1 MDLLFLL
8 QFACLIFMF
17 INAIIL
23 GVTHIHVKWVNKRY
37 EQSRWMILVAIIG
50 LAMQYIVQMY
60 YGFRATNDDVGAV
73 VNILVYTPCFTLI
86 AMGIYNIEAKHANR
100 KRMNLISGSIY
111 AAILIAFGIGHYN
124 NGNMHIGAW
133 LYVMLTLY
141 MCNVVYYIYIIVK
154 EIRKRKKILETM
166 TATDML
172 PYVRYAHTSIFLL
185 CLTAVIIPFAILS
198 TTLLYIVG
206 PLGLIFTLFF
216 VLNFVTLGYNYV
228 PYEEMLDKEKEED
241 TDMESNKNTL
251 SQKQQTIIREGLDKW
266 CAEFGY
272 KDSTVNLLTLSC
284 SLNVT
289 KSELSR
295 YFTLCLHSTFRSW
308 LAEIRFKAAKKMMID
323 NPDFNNDIISAECGF
338 SSRSYLYRI
347 FKEKEGCSPTAWR
360 ERKNKKTLF

>member
-1 MDLLFLL
+1 
-8 QFACLIFMF
+8 
-17 INAIIL
+17 
-23 GVTHIHVKWVNKRY
+23 
-37 EQSRWMILVAIIG
+37 
-50 LAMQYIVQMY
+50 
-60 YGFRATNDDVGAV
+60 
-73 VNILVYTPCFTLI
+73 
-86 AMGIYNIEAKHANR
+86 
-100 KRMNLISGSIY
+100 
-111 AAILIAFGIGHYN
+111 
-124 NGNMHIGAW
+124 
-133 LYVMLTLY
+133 MLTLY

-216 VLNFVTLGYNYV
+216 VLSFVTLGNNYV
-228 PYEEMLDKEKEED
+228 PSEELLDKEKEEEY
-241 TDMESNKNTL
+241 MESNKNTL

-266 CAEFGY
+266 CAELGY
-272 KDSTVNLLTLSC
+272 KDSTVNLLTLSS

-360 ERKNKKTLF
+360 EREKIKKKQCF

>member
-1 MDLLFLL
+1 M
-8 QFACLIFMF
+8 
-17 INAIIL
+17 
-23 GVTHIHVKWVNKRY
+23 GVTHIHVKWGNKRY
-37 EQSRWMILVAIIG
+37 EQSRWMILAAIIG

-86 AMGIYNIEAKHANR
+86 AMGIYNIEAKHANH
-100 KRMNLISGSIY
+100 KRMSLISGSIY

-124 NGNMHIGAW
+124 NGNLHIGAW

-141 MCNVVYYIYIIVK
+141 ICNVAYYIYIIVK

-166 TATDML
+166 AATDML

-216 VLNFVTLGYNYV
+216 VLSFVALGNNYV
-228 PYEEMLDKEKEED
+228 PSEELLYKEKEEE
-241 TDMESNKNTL
+241 DMEINKNTL

-266 CAEFGY
+266 CAELGY
-272 KDSTVNLLTLSC
+272 KDSTVNLLTLSS

-360 ERKNKKTLF
+360 ERKNLKKHCFRCLLPTK